1 MRSITQQ
8 DGFTLIE
15 AMIAIAILIIGILPL
30 FAMQIS
36 SIHGNATAN
45 NLTAASTRALDQIEQ
60 MLAWDSSDA
69 RLNDSENV
77 NFTGVNGADVADG
90 FLVSDN
96 FTVYWDSTARQDP
109 GNATQQVGFDI
120 QVHVVW
126 NETGRVKQ
134 LTMSITKS
142 M

>member
-45 NLTAASTRALDQIEQ
+45 NLTGASTRALDQIEQ

-77 NFTGVNGADVADG
+77 NFIGANGADVADG
-90 FLVSDN
+90 SLASDN

-109 GNATQQVGFDI
+109 GNPAQQVGFDI
-120 QVHVVW
+120 QVHVLW
-126 NETGRVKQ
+126 NEAGRLKQ
-134 LTMSITKS
+134 LTMNVTKS